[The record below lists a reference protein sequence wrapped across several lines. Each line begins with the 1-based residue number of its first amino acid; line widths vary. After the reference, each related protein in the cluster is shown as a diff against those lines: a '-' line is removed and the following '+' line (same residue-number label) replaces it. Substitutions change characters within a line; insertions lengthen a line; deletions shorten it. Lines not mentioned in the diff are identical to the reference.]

1 MLGGGLVAALGARVH
16 DLARVPRVDVVLE
29 VRPEGG
35 GVGAVLAPER
45 LHGDVHRLLVL
56 ADVADLVGAV
66 VALLALVP
74 RLVAARVGRGH
85 VVHEVDAQ
93 RELEAQSDI
102 IWKIHSKLKIWMPMP
117 LVAIFIFFSDL
128 ERIASLE
135 AAEAAGKVPQLLVS
149 VSHVEV
155 EAALGRR
162 RVRAQVAREEEGARV
177 RRALVRLQH
186 RAVRRD
192 ERAVEA

>member
-56 ADVADLVGAV
+56 ADVAHLVGAV

-74 RLVAARVGRGH
+74 RLGAAGVCHGH

-102 IWKIHSKLKIWMPMP
+102 IWKIRSKFKIRMPMP
-117 LVAIFIFFSDL
+117 FGCHFDFFSDL
-128 ERIASLE
+128 ERNFNLNWAPGGRRIRRQSPA
-135 AAEAAGKVPQLLVS
+135 AAG
-149 VSHVEV
+149 
-155 EAALGRR
+155 
-162 RVRAQVAREEEGARV
+162 VRAARGR
-177 RRALVRLQH
+177 
-186 RAVRRD
+186 
-192 ERAVEA
+192 

>member
-35 GVGAVLAPER
+35 GVGAVRAPEW

-56 ADVADLVGAV
+56 ADVAHLVGAV

-74 RLVAARVGRGH
+74 RLVPAGVGHGH

-102 IWKIHSKLKIWMPMP
+102 ALSIVWKTDSR
-117 LVAIFIFFSDL
+117 FTF
-128 ERIASLE
+128 
-135 AAEAAGKVPQLLVS
+135 
-149 VSHVEV
+149 
-155 EAALGRR
+155 
-162 RVRAQVAREEEGARV
+162 
-177 RRALVRLQH
+177 
-186 RAVRRD
+186 
-192 ERAVEA
+192 

>member
-1 MLGGGLVAALGARVH
+1 MTIAPVLGGGLVAALGARVH

-56 ADVADLVGAV
+56 ADVAHLVGAV

-74 RLVAARVGRGH
+74 RLVAGVSHGH

-93 RELEAQSDI
+93 RELEAHSDI
-102 IWKIHSKLKIWMPMP
+102 ALSIVWKTDSR
-117 LVAIFIFFSDL
+117 FTF
-128 ERIASLE
+128 
-135 AAEAAGKVPQLLVS
+135 
-149 VSHVEV
+149 
-155 EAALGRR
+155 
-162 RVRAQVAREEEGARV
+162 
-177 RRALVRLQH
+177 
-186 RAVRRD
+186 
-192 ERAVEA
+192 